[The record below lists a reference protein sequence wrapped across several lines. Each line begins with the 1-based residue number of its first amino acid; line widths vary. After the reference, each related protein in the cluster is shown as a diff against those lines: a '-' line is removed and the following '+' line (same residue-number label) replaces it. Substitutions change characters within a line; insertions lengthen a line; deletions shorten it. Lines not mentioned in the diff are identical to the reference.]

1 MQMAAGA
8 GQVGIELRHEGG
20 GHAMPESDLLHGS
33 LEQRCFIGS
42 GERFIHSDS
51 GLVNSRAGF
60 GVKSL
65 DRHAK
70 GSELI
75 EQLQRQL
82 MVLRSAQHAVAKRAG
97 TERRQAAV
105 VLFTHALRRFAK
117 AEKFEFS
124 GKIRFILTCLF
135 DDALQDLARRDS
147 GDVNEIEQEKRRA
160 GLPRDCAKCLEIDAR
175 RGIRIAGVPAGHFRI
190 VIQDVADVPAED
202 DIAKRGLRFCH

>member
-1 MQMAAGA
+1 MRG
-8 GQVGIELRHEGG
+8 
-20 GHAMPESDLLHGS
+20 
-33 LEQRCFIGS
+33 
-42 GERFIHSDS
+42 GERCGNCNG
-51 GLVNSRAGF
+51 GLIISRAGF

-135 DDALQDLARRDS
+135 DYALQDLARRDS
-147 GDVNEIEQEKRRA
+147 GDIKESGRETGRT
-160 GLPRDCAKCLEIDAR
+160 GL
-175 RGIRIAGVPAGHFRI
+175 
-190 VIQDVADVPAED
+190 
-202 DIAKRGLRFCH
+202 